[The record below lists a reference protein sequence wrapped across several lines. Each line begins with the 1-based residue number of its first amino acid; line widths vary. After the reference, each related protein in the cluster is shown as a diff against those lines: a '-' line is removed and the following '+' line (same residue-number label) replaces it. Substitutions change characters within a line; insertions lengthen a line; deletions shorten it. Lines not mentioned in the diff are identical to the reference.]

1 MENIELIKLTLLS
14 ITTFCSVFTL
24 IYLIRSKRT
33 RLSTYSELKEIH
45 GKISAVITVTNKSEK
60 PIVISSIRFP
70 LPTGNSEPRL
80 SVPKSLK
87 ILRALDDFTGT
98 KPLTTYAS
106 DLVVSYNR
114 DPSKALVEGESITAT
129 IPLDDMMNVILEA
142 QECLFSSKTINYLLF
157 SLMSFHVQSSKGKH
171 IKRRSMWEIRYYL
184 ASNYGKNN
192 QLANIPT

>member
-33 RLSTYSELKEIH
+33 RLSTYSELKEIG

-70 LPTGNSEPRL
+70 LPTWNSEPRL
-80 SVPKSLK
+80 SVPKPLK
-87 ILRALDDFTGT
+87 IIRALDDFTGA

-114 DPSKALVEGESITAT
+114 DPSKALVEGESIIAT

-142 QECLFSSKTINYLLF
+142 QECLFSSKIINYLLF

-171 IKRRSMWEIRYYL
+171 IKRRAMWEIRYYL